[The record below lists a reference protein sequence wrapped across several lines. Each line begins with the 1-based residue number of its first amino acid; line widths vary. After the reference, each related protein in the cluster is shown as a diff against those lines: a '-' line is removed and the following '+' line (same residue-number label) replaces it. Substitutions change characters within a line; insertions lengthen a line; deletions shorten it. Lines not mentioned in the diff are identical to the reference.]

1 MPVGRTTT
9 SSEIRAIVM
18 VIVGLAI
25 IVGGVAFFVNAVA
38 NRGDVQ
44 VRLGDEFF
52 DAGDAVD
59 IADEIA
65 DNGPILY
72 SDVAGGS
79 RDLVLNHLSDDP
91 EDGWVA
97 FEARRPGDDRDC
109 AVTWN
114 ADAARFDYSCDEGT
128 TFPPDGAGLAQ
139 FPVTVTDGDIIVDI
153 NASQRAS
160 TTTSASTTSSVVI
173 SGS

>member
-18 VIVGLAI
+18 VVIGLAI
-25 IVGGVAFFVNAVA
+25 IVGGVAFFVKALA
-38 NRGDVQ
+38 NNGDVQ

-52 DAGDAVD
+52 DAGNAAD
-59 IADEIA
+59 IADEIG

-91 EDGWVA
+91 EQGWVA

-109 AVTWN
+109 SVSW
-114 ADAARFDYSCDEGT
+114 DAEATRFDYSCDEQV

-139 FPVTVTDGDIIVDI
+139 FPVSITDGNIIVDI
-153 NASQRAS
+153 NAAQRAS
-160 TTTSASTTSSVVI
+160 TTTAAASTSTVVR
-173 SGS
+173 SGT

>member
-18 VIVGLAI
+18 VVIGLAI
-25 IVGGVAFFVNAVA
+25 IVGGVAFFVNALA
-38 NRGDVQ
+38 SRGDVQ
-44 VRLGDEFF
+44 VRLGDEVF
-52 DAGDAVD
+52 DAGNAAD

-91 EDGWVA
+91 EQGWVA

-109 AVTWN
+109 SVVWN
-114 ADAARFDYSCDEGT
+114 ADAELFDYSCDSSLR
-128 TFPPDGAGLAQ
+128 FPPDGEGLAQ
-139 FPVTVTDGDIIVDI
+139 FPATVTDGDIIIDI
-153 NASQRAS
+153 NAAQRES
-160 TTTSASTTSSVVI
+160 TTTTASTSSVVI